1 MLKEFRVRNFMNFRD
16 ELVFSLESGKNYEF
30 NNHVISEGVI
40 KNAAVVGYNASGK
53 SNLGNAILDIAN
65 HITDTAKTNISKGLY
80 TNLNS
85 EDKEVHFSY
94 TFQFGE
100 HIVKYQYDKVDPL
113 TVKRERV
120 RIDGK
125 EVLCKDGNH
134 ILIDLAGAENVNVD
148 NINSSISL
156 VRYIYANTV
165 LDTEN
170 TYSKVF
176 AEFVD
181 FVKGMI
187 MCAATDTRKYAGF
200 TDASG
205 NMFSLICEMDGGV
218 KGLEQFLHGLGIK
231 YNLIEMEDEE
241 GKNIYCKFGNRTVK
255 LSSLCSSGTRSLVF
269 FFYWYKQ
276 RDNIKF
282 MYLDEFD
289 AFYHTDLSKDI
300 LKLLIEI
307 EKMQIIVST
316 HNTDVISNEL
326 LRPDCYFILEDNEI
340 QPFYKCTR
348 KALRE
353 AHNLQKMYKAGAF
366 NEKP

>member
-16 ELVFSLESGKNYEF
+16 ELVFSLESEKNYEF
-30 NNHVISEGVI
+30 NNHLLINGVI
-40 KNAAVVGYNASGK
+40 KNAVVVGYNASGK
-53 SNLGNAILDIAN
+53 SNLGNAILDIVN

-85 EDKEVHFSY
+85 EDKEAHFTY
-94 TFQFGE
+94 VFQFGE
-100 HIVKYQYDKVDPL
+100 HSVKYQYDKIDTL

-120 RIDGK
+120 LIDGK
-125 EVLCKDGNH
+125 KVLNKDSDH
-134 ILIDLAGAENVNVD
+134 IFIDLAGAENVNLE

-165 LDTEN
+165 LNMEN

-176 AEFVD
+176 VEFVE
-181 FVKGMI
+181 FVKGML
-187 MCAATDTRKYAGF
+187 MCTATDIRKYAGF
-200 TDASG
+200 TDATG
-205 NMFSLICEMDGGV
+205 NMFSLICELDQGV
-218 KGLEQFLHGLGIK
+218 SELEQFLCRVGIE
-231 YNLIEMEDEE
+231 YHLVEMEDEE

-255 LSSLCSSGTRSLVF
+255 FSSICSSGTRSLVF
-269 FFYWYKQ
+269 LFYWYKQ
-276 RDNIKF
+276 RENIKF

-289 AFYHTDLSKDI
+289 AFYHTELSQNMLKI
-300 LKLLIEI
+300 LMEI

-340 QPFYKCTR
+340 QPFYKRTR

-366 NEKP
+366 NERL